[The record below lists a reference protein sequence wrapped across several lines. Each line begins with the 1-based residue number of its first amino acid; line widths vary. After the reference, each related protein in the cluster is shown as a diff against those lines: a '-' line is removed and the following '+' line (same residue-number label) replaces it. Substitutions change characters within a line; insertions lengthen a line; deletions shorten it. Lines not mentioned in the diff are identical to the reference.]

1 MNYVIVD
8 LEATCWKSDSRT
20 DEMEII
26 EIGAVL
32 LDGISFQ
39 PYSDFEQFVR
49 PLVNPDLS
57 TFCKDLTNITQN
69 QIDEAPDYKE
79 AFKHFLSWIG
89 DEPFKLCSWGQF
101 DFDMFNVENKRNGL
115 AFPSNFIRHINL
127 KELYARAFS
136 SKANIGLKKA
146 LQKQS
151 MVFRGSP
158 HRGIDDA
165 RNTARI
171 AQMILVLDY

>member
-8 LEATCWKSDSRT
+8 LEAICWESDSRT
-20 DEMEII
+20 AEMEII

-39 PYSDFEQFVR
+39 SFSDFEQFVR
-49 PLVNPDLS
+49 PLLNPDLS
-57 TFCKDLTNITQN
+57 SFCKELTNITQN

-79 AFKHFLSWIG
+79 AFEHFLSWIG

-101 DFDMFNVENKRNGL
+101 DFDMFNVENNRNGL
-115 AFPSNFIRHINL
+115 AFPFGFKGHINL
-127 KELYARAFS
+127 KEMYSRAFNT
-136 SKANIGLKKA
+136 KPCIGLREA
-146 LQKQS
+146 LHKRN
-151 MVFRGSP
+151 MTFMGKH

-165 RNTARI
+165 RNIARI
-171 AQMILVLDY
+171 AQIILVLD